1 MNTSYLAIVFKAHPE
16 NPEPEDLDFI
26 YRIFP
31 PTWVWVDQEKKRN
44 GIRKEIFMGSEQHLE
59 AMMEYIIPYFT
70 SLEEQKRVVVL
81 KKLVSIDE

>member
-1 MNTSYLAIVFKAHPE
+1 MNSCFFAIVFKAHPE

-26 YRIFP
+26 YRHFP

-44 GIRKEIFMGSEQHLE
+44 GTRKEIFTGSEEHLE
-59 AMMEYIIPYFT
+59 PMMEYIINYFN

>member
-16 NPEPEDLDFI
+16 NHEPEDLDFI
-26 YRIFP
+26 YRSFP
-31 PTWVWVDQEKKRN
+31 STWVWVDQEKKRN
-44 GIRKEIFMGSEQHLE
+44 GTRKEIFMGSQEQLE